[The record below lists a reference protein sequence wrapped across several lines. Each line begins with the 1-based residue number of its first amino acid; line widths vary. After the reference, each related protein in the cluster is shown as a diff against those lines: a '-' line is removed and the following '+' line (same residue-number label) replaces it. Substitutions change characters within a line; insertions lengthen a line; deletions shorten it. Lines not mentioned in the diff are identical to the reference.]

1 MADDLRTRIA
11 RAIYNELLETSDGYV
26 EGQEGTWTVD
36 PTVDEAITVDC
47 RITFTDLA
55 DAVIRELASDCATG
69 CMWQIP
75 RHIED
80 MTPRQREFIIRA
92 YEDTLE
98 STAIAAMRVIDEHN
112 ARDRGHWTE
121 GEQ

>member
-1 MADDLRTRIA
+1 MTDKPSDDLRTRIA
-11 RAIYNELLETSDGYV
+11 AVLDDEMFNRGAYTEYGTDG
-26 EGQEGTWTVD
+26 EPGQWYRVD
-36 PTVDEAITVDC
+36 GHINL
-47 RITFTDLA
+47 TDLA

-75 RHIED
+75 NHFED
-80 MTPRQREFIIRA
+80 MTEQQRTILSAQR
-92 YEDTLE
+92 
-98 STAIAAMRVIDEHN
+98 SIDEHN